1 MALNLPSS
9 PPNTAAYVNS
19 AVNSELTTNWF
30 PLAGVTNG
38 GNASAG
44 NIGEYIS
51 SSVAYASALSA
62 TTGVVLNV
70 TSISLTAGDWDVWGS
85 VGDAPAGGTT
95 PTSTDGWISTTSATY
110 PASAPNGGAEAFCRY
125 TRSAGAIALFSIGMT
140 RMSISSTTT
149 VYLSGVSIFSGGSS
163 ALYGFIGARRVR

>member
-19 AVNSELTTNWF
+19 AVNTELSTNWF

-51 SSVAYASALSA
+51 SSVAAGSAVSLTS
-62 TTGVVLNV
+62 GSFVNI
-70 TSISLTAGDWDVWGS
+70 TSISLTAGDWDVWGTI
-85 VGDAPAGGTT
+85 A
-95 PTSTDGWISTTSATY
+95 TSANASTVCSGLSGSISTTSATGGSVTSGAY
-110 PASAPNGGAEAFCRY
+110 VGIYVTFGTGEGQVIPVGTTRLSLSA
-125 TRSAGAIALFSIGMT
+125 
-140 RMSISSTTT
+140 TTT
-149 VYLSGVSIFSGGSS
+149 VYLVCYSLFSVSTLAG
-163 ALYGFIGARRVR
+163 YGFIGARRVR